1 MELSQLLNLSRVT
14 HAADAAESHSRSPGR
29 RTVKRFTQ
37 EEIEWMKA
45 NHATHTSAE
54 AGVALGRVGAVVR
67 KKCLALGL
75 QLKYSDCKNSNN
87 VKPGKQKEL
96 AKAV

>member
-1 MELSQLLNLSRVT
+1 MELSQLLNMSKATR
-14 HAADAAESHSRSPGR
+14 AADEQDGAPRAAAK
-29 RTVKRFTQ
+29 RTVNRFTQ

-54 AGVALGRVGAVVR
+54 AGVALGRVGATIR
-67 KKCLALGL
+67 KKCLQMGL
-75 QLKYSDCKNSNN
+75 QLKYEDCKNSNHR
-87 VKPGKQKEL
+87 KPGLQKEL